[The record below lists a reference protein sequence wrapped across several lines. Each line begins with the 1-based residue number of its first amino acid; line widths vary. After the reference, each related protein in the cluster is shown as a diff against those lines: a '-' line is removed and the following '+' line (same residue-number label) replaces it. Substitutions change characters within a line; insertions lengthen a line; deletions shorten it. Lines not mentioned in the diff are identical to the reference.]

1 LLLCPTRAE
10 KYEYVL
16 AKIGKISNHIF
27 MSRESNV
34 KLMLPGAVSR
44 NLQQLGQHI
53 HLARKRRKESL
64 AVWAERLQVS
74 IPTLRRL
81 EAGDP
86 NVSMAAYATALW
98 LLGRVQY
105 LGEIANPEADE
116 IALLQ
121 ELRTIKKNKAGA

>member
-1 LLLCPTRAE
+1 MFGR
-10 KYEYVL
+10 KSEYIL
-16 AKIGKISNHIF
+16 AKIGKIRNYIF
-27 MSRESNV
+27 MAKNSNV
-34 KLMLPGAVSR
+34 KIMLPQAVER

-53 HLARKRRKESL
+53 HIARKRRRESL
-64 AVWAERLQVS
+64 ADWAARLQVS

-86 NVSMAAYATALW
+86 SVSMAAYATALW

-116 IALLQ
+116 MALLR
-121 ELRTIKKNKAGA
+121 ELRTIKKSKTGA

>member
-1 LLLCPTRAE
+1 
-10 KYEYVL
+10 
-16 AKIGKISNHIF
+16 

-44 NLQQLGQHI
+44 NLQQLGLHI
-53 HLARKRRKESL
+53 HLARKRRKETL
-64 AVWAERLQVS
+64 AAWAERLQVS

-86 NVSMAAYATALW
+86 TVSMAAYATALW

-121 ELRTIKKNKAGA
+121 ELRTIKKNKTGA